1 MSSLYGNAY
10 TVVAANGQAPIDG
23 PLLVNSDLAA
33 QAIKIGEGG
42 GGVAASAPSFT
53 VTPVQCGSIISIPT
67 IGATALNPLTITL
80 PNPVQNPGFN
90 CKFVMSADATA
101 AKLVAIDCGA
111 GLCSAYLINQATPTN
126 QAAVRYAHFTGTA
139 LSGDTIEVSSNGV
152 KYITRLYS
160 QAAAGVS
167 ANNTAN
173 A

>member
-1 MSSLYGNAY
+1 MSSLYGNNY

-33 QAIKIGEGG
+33 QAIKAAIPPQ
-42 GGVAASAPSFT
+42 VAAAVAPSFT
-53 VTPVQCGSIISIPT
+53 VTPSQCSTIISIPA
-67 IGATALNPLTITL
+67 IGATALNPMTITL

-90 CKFVMSADATA
+90 CKFVMSDDATA
-101 AKLVAIDCGA
+101 GKLVSVDCGA
-111 GLCSAYLINQATPTN
+111 GLCSAYLMNQATPTN

-139 LSGDTIEVSSNGV
+139 LSGDTIEVTSNGV